1 MTKIVLFSLKEKQK
15 EVGEEQI
22 ECEGEWEYPGMA
34 RKRMHRHQGSCN
46 VVNHQGQSTTERGCF

>member
-1 MTKIVLFSLKEKQK
+1 MRGTK
-15 EVGEEQI
+15 

-46 VVNHQGQSTTERGCF
+46 VVNRQGQSTTERGCF